1 MVWFM
6 KLITT
11 FNNISVISWQSI
23 LLVEETRVVGENHRP
38 VVSHRQTWSHNVVS
52 STPCHEKTTDLSQVT
67 DKLDHIMLY
76 QVHLVMNGV
85 RFTTLVVMGTDFKG
99 SCKFKYHMITTAPDF
114 FIKLQYFWIHD
125 RQKYIYTSHFCHA
138 ANDGY
143 LP

>member
-1 MVWFM
+1 MLDC
-6 KLITT
+6 LIDTYMSSLWRIIVST
-11 FNNISVISWQSI
+11 DHWELWYLT
-23 LLVEETRVVGENHRP
+23 LL
-38 VVSHRQTWSHNVVS
+38 
-52 STPCHEKTTDLSQVT
+52 STIFQLYRDGQFYWWKKPEKHTYLSQVT

-76 QVHLVMNGV
+76 QVHLIMNGV
-85 RFTTLVVMGTDFKG
+85 RFTTLVVMGTDFIG